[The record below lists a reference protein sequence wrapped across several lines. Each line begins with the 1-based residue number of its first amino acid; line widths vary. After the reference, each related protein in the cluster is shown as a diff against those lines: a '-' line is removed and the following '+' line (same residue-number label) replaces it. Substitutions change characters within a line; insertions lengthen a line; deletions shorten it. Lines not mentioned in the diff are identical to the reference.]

1 VKDVG
6 KVRWTEVGSTLAWGR
21 RERIPFQIMTHQKL
35 KQMWLVATIYDVH
48 QHPRFHPRRMYVI
61 YML

>member
-1 VKDVG
+1 MLG
-6 KVRWTEVGSTLAWGR
+6 KEGGTEVGSTMACRR

-35 KQMWLVATIYDVH
+35 KQMWLVATIHDVH